1 MTSFRENYK
10 KKHIDKSE
18 IRKEEYIFQ
27 FGVILYY
34 CNRNLQQ
41 LCNLIN
47 VIEKLDNQESKVF
60 REFLRNS
67 ATLEAIKSQTIK
79 SDIRESTAISTLKVC
94 DQK

>member
-1 MTSFRENYK
+1 MTSFRENFK

-18 IRKEEYIFQ
+18 ISKEEYIFQ

-34 CNRNLQQ
+34 CNGNLQQ

-60 REFLRNS
+60 REFLR
-67 ATLEAIKSQTIK
+67 K
-79 SDIRESTAISTLKVC
+79 
-94 DQK
+94 